1 MATIRSGLKN
11 LKQTL
16 TPMSWKSR
24 VDHLWTY
31 YKWVPITLLVLI
43 LVAASVI
50 PGIVES
56 KKELLF
62 GGLCV
67 NCPLPE
73 DVHAR
78 FTEDLFVFSGGT
90 DPSRQKVTL
99 RNTTISPDAQDPY
112 AAYAEG
118 TIIAAQISARELDYI
133 LMDTDAKDYFSK
145 ADTSTSLEEL
155 LTTQQLAQLQEK
167 LIYRKAANGNTYPFA
182 IDLSGTAFA
191 AACGMAEKG
200 LFIAFPGNTERAE
213 YTDEFVDFLLS
224 WK

>member
-1 MATIRSGLKN
+1 MATIRTRLEN

-16 TPMSWKSR
+16 APMTWKKR

-31 YKWVPITLLVLI
+31 YKWVPITLLVVI
-43 LVAASVI
+43 LVASSVI
-50 PGIVES
+50 SSIVES

-73 DVHAR
+73 DVKSR

-90 DPSRQKVTL
+90 DTSRQKVTL
-99 RNTTISPDAQDPY
+99 NDTVINPDTQDPY
-112 AAYAEG
+112 AAYAES
-118 TIIAAQISARELDYI
+118 TIIAAQITARELDYI
-133 LMDTDAKDYFSK
+133 LMDTDAKDYFSE
-145 ADTSTSLEEL
+145 ADISTSLEEL
-155 LTTQQLAQLQEK
+155 LTAQQLEQLKQ
-167 LIYRKAANGNTYPFA
+167 LLVYRKNANGTTYPFA
-182 IDLSGTAFA
+182 IDISGTAFA

-213 YTDEFVDFLLS
+213 FTDEFVDFLLS